1 MSNML
6 ERDGLT
12 LELLKQLSYK
22 SELDI
27 NLKKNLHYFDQNS
40 LFEELQ
46 KINNWYD
53 EFLELHELALD
64 YRIKSVQS
72 SVLKYHRKI
81 N

>member
-46 KINNWYD
+46 KINN
-53 EFLELHELALD
+53 
-64 YRIKSVQS
+64 
-72 SVLKYHRKI
+72 
-81 N
+81 